1 MMIMIHKKIMAV
13 EDITDIEAEIEMK
26 EITEEDI
33 ETEEEATAE
42 VVTVV

>member
-1 MMIMIHKKIMAV
+1 MTV

-26 EITEEDI
+26 EITEVDI